1 MLLKQKSLLQSPEMT
16 KAELWPYH
24 HFSPDLFVV
33 GSFCIPQ
40 TWLEDRLRT
49 GGAESLHRKTC

>member
-16 KAELWPYH
+16 KELWPYH

-49 GGAESLHRKTC
+49 GGIESLHRKTC